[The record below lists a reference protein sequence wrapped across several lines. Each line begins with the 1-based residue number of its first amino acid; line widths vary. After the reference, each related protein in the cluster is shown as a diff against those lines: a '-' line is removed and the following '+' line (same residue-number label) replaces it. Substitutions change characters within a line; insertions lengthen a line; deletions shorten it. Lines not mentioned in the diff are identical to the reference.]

1 MDWKTILTSSV
12 IAAFITGLITL
23 ISNYS
28 NHKNDSKTKYVTEE
42 RKNWRI
48 EIREICEKLNI
59 ANNKDDVIIQ
69 LIKLKVKINAFGNTD
84 IYDEY
89 YSKYNDCKFRDKDV
103 DKKEHKLSSIKKLF
117 NKKKTSGKSDKKGI
131 NRNVLIQLTKFFRND
146 GHIWKQIHKIESKDK
161 FEKNDISVLIEY
173 LSYLLKYDWERSKSE
188 VLINTQVLYAR
199 FVFVLSFVF
208 ATGHIYKASSDKD
221 RFYNVFSIVLLFII
235 SFIFSTIPKY
245 DLFEKIEYDKH
256 KVIGISCIPILIIA
270 IIFVLIDL
278 EGLANALIN
287 KTNDSFYIIL
297 PLLLLMIAIALNC
310 GAVVKNISL
319 DEQYRDLLLSYDR
332 LNINSAREK

>member
-1 MDWKTILTSSV
+1 MDWNTILTSGV

-28 NHKNDSKTKYVTEE
+28 NHKNDSKIKYVTEE

-59 ANNKDDVIIQ
+59 ANSKDDVMSQ

-89 YSKYNDCKFRDKDV
+89 YKKYNDCKYCDKTV
-103 DKKEHKLSSIKKLF
+103 DQNDHNKKKLF
-117 NKKKTSGKSDKKGI
+117 SKNKTNSKSDT
-131 NRNVLIQLTKFFRND
+131 NVFIQLTKYFRND
-146 GHIWKQIHKIESKDK
+146 GHIWKQIHKIEAKDK

-188 VLINTQVLYAR
+188 VLINMQVLYAR
-199 FVFVLSFVF
+199 FVFALSFVF
-208 ATGHIYKASSDKD
+208 ATGYMYKASSSKDKFFD
-221 RFYNVFSIVLLFII
+221 VFSIVMLFII
-235 SFIFSTIPKY
+235 SFIVSTIPKY
-245 DLFEKIEYDKH
+245 DLFERIDYDKY

-270 IIFVLIDL
+270 LMFILIDL
-278 EGLANALIN
+278 GVLANALIN
-287 KTNDSFYIIL
+287 KPNDNFYIIL
-297 PLLLLMIAIALNC
+297 PLLLLIIAIALNC

-319 DEQYRDLLLSYDR
+319 DEQYRDLLLSYNR
-332 LNINSAREK
+332 LNINVTSKNN